1 MVCSNGILINMPGC
15 IISPVELKA
24 DLQKLENALYKLEL
38 LEYTL
43 FYKKLEM
50 ASKSRN
56 FLILDTKIKFLN
68 NFLIKNVKLT
78 KFRKKCFFG
87 CAACVFVIMY
97 I

>member
-1 MVCSNGILINMPGC
+1 M
-15 IISPVELKA
+15 ELKV
-24 DLQKLENALYKLEL
+24 DLQKLENALYKLEI

-78 KFRKKCFFG
+78 KFRKKCFFR